1 MSYNYEKNILELSET
16 DDIKEVPKEWI
27 SLAPS
32 CRMEQKERCICNRGI
47 IIVER
52 FFNTKT
58 KRVINVGTT
67 CVKEL
72 RLNEC
77 KSINCLIKSFIDG
90 EPGEYQQILD
100 LIRYSDDNLQKV
112 IATVKQMAASL
123 WNTPDGLNEIK
134 RIISILSEN
143 GIHCPEMQALLSELQ
158 KRIDY
163 RAQLAET
170 HRLWTEK
177 MNRKNAHRAE
187 VQRIIQEAR
196 YREEVARIERQ
207 READK
212 IVEEEKRIAWLEELR
227 RRENLRDPIT
237 LRRLKQEEEIRA
249 YNARR
254 TKVIQ

>member
-16 DDIKEVPKEWI
+16 DDIKEVHKEWI

-58 KRVINVGTT
+58 NRVINVGTT

-77 KSINCLIKSFIDG
+77 KSVNSIIKSFIDG
-90 EPGEYQQILD
+90 EPGEYNQIID
-100 LIRYSDDNLQKV
+100 LIKYSDDNLQTV
-112 IATVKQMAASL
+112 IETVKQMATSL

-134 RIISILSEN
+134 RIITILSEN
-143 GIHCPEMQALLSELQ
+143 GIDCPELQALLSDLQ
-158 KRIDY
+158 RGIDY

-177 MNRKNAHRAE
+177 MNRENAQRLE
-187 VQRIIQEAR
+187 EQRIISEAR
-196 YREEVARIERQ
+196 HREELVRLERQ
-207 READK
+207 REANK
-212 IVEEEKRIAWLEELR
+212 IIEEEKRIAWLEELR

-237 LRRLKQEEEIRA
+237 LRRLKREEELRA
-249 YNARR
+249 YTTKR
-254 TKVIQ
+254 TSIIQ

>member
-47 IIVER
+47 MIVER
-52 FFNTKT
+52 FFNIKT

-77 KSINCLIKSFIDG
+77 KSVNGLIKSFIDG
-90 EPGEYQQILD
+90 EIGEYNQIID
-100 LIRYSDDNLQKV
+100 LIKYSDDNLQKI

-143 GIHCPEMQALLSELQ
+143 GIDCPEMQALLSEFQ

-177 MNRKNAHRAE
+177 MNREKAQRAE
-187 VQRIIQEAR
+187 EQRVIQEAR
-196 YREEVARIERQ
+196 HREEVARLERQ
-207 READK
+207 REANK
-212 IVEEEKRIAWLEELR
+212 IIEEEKRIAWLEELR
-227 RRENLRDPIT
+227 HRENLRDPIT
-237 LRRLKQEEEIRA
+237 LRRLKQEEELRD
-249 YNARR
+249 YNAKR
-254 TKVIQ
+254 TKIIQ